1 VLAKSLPDG
10 NESAMKA
17 IARIDRG
24 ILRCDRIIDELLD
37 FTRSTEID
45 REPVTVDGWLRAVL
59 SEMSVPVGVKLE
71 AELRLGNLAA
81 MFDSGR
87 MRRTIINIVDNA
99 CQAITGQPG
108 WDARTGNGI
117 VTVSTVKSNGNIEF
131 CIADNG
137 PGIPADVMEKI
148 FEPLFSTKN
157 FGVGL
162 GLPTVR
168 QILEQHGGSV
178 TVESEPGA
186 GTRFRLVFPFIE
198 PDTGQKPGVGNC
210 YPAPVGKV

>member
-1 VLAKSLPDG
+1 
-10 NESAMKA
+10 
-17 IARIDRG
+17 
-24 ILRCDRIIDELLD
+24 
-37 FTRSTEID
+37 
-45 REPVTVDGWLRAVL
+45 VL

-71 AELRLGNLAA
+71 TELRLGNLAA

-108 WDARTGNGI
+108 WDARTSNGI

-131 CIADNG
+131 RVADNG
-137 PGIPADVMEKI
+137 PGIPADIMKKI

-178 TVESEPGA
+178 AVESKLGA
-186 GTRFRLVFPFIE
+186 GTRFRLVFPFME
-198 PDTGQKPGVGNC
+198 PETGQKQSVGKC
-210 YPAPVGKV
+210 FPAPVGKV